1 METLLKNINSSP
13 KKAKMLSW
21 ISAACAVAIA
31 LFFGMQLILHLLYEQ
46 YVTFAIVA
54 VTALIGY
61 VVVGI
66 VRKLVNAPRPYEL
79 YDFFE
84 NVPKHKPGMS
94 FPSRHAYSAFVL
106 ATLAWLVH
114 PLITAAL
121 AILAAAICVTR
132 VLVGLH
138 FIRDV
143 IAGALIGVL
152 SGVTGILLACFI

>member
-1 METLLKNINSSP
+1 METLLKNINSSL
-13 KKAKMLSW
+13 KKIKMLSW
-21 ISAACAVAIA
+21 ISTVCAVTIA
-31 LFFGMQLILHLLYEQ
+31 LFFGMQLVLHLLYEQ

-54 VTALIGY
+54 VTALTGY
-61 VVVGI
+61 VIVGV

-84 NVPKHKPGMS
+84 SAPKHKPGQS

-114 PLITAAL
+114 PVITFSL
-121 AILAAAICVTR
+121 VILAAAICVTR